1 MIKLYAIICLFI
13 FLPFLYFYA
22 QESATEVSGRIL
34 DEPLSDPF
42 PYIRIELKDLNG
54 RITAE
59 TLSDEKDIFHLKNLS
74 NGTYVLQVGMSG
86 FQSYSQKI
94 EIFNKPIVL
103 KDIFLKA
110 YASDE
115 VVKMEERTTIVNKID
130 RKVGERWKRLYIGRF
145 FSN

>member
-1 MIKLYAIICLFI
+1 
-13 FLPFLYFYA
+13 
-22 QESATEVSGRIL
+22 
-34 DEPLSDPF
+34 
-42 PYIRIELKDLNG
+42 
-54 RITAE
+54 
-59 TLSDEKDIFHLKNLS
+59 
-74 NGTYVLQVGMSG
+74 MSG